1 MAEGL
6 PGADRFTPIYFRIRE
21 AIRRRINAREL
32 RPGDRL
38 PSETELASEYHTTR
52 VTVRHAL
59 SPLAYEGLILRRTGR
74 GTFVADPSSIVSPI
88 DTLKVHSFEQ
98 QVAQRGKAVSYAG
111 TRYRLASAPP
121 DVARRLALGKAARLY
136 RMDRLR
142 LIDGRVVGVEVRYFP
157 RELGA
162 KVTKEM
168 LEGQSAHQFL
178 GTILGRPIPAIE
190 VTLTAINA
198 TRPLAVRIGVRP
210 GAALLVRDNIFRD
223 TTGKVVQCGKS
234 YFRGDI
240 TTEYILGHN
249 PSSIAGA

>member
-21 AIRRRINAREL
+21 AIRKRIAGREL

-38 PSETELASEYHTTR
+38 PSETELARDYRTTR

-59 SPLAYEGLILRRTGR
+59 SRLAYEGLILREVGR
-74 GTFVADPSSIVSPI
+74 GTFVGDPSSIVSPI

-98 QVAQRGKAVSYAG
+98 QVAQRGKSVSYSD
-111 TRYRLASAPP
+111 TRYKLVAAPP
-121 DVARRLALGKAARLY
+121 EVARRLGTGKATRLY

-142 LIDGRVVGVEVRYFP
+142 RIDGRIVGVEVRYFL
-157 RELGA
+157 RALGE
-162 KVTKEM
+162 KVTQAM
-168 LEGQSAHQFL
+168 LDGQSAHEFL
-178 GTILGRPIPAIE
+178 GAILGRPIPAIE

-198 TRPLAVRIGVRP
+198 TKPLAARMGVKP

-223 TTGKVVQCGKS
+223 AAGKVVQCGKS

-240 TTEYILGHN
+240 STEYILGRN
-249 PSSIAGA
+249 PSSIVGD